1 MAIRSRNKLRVEFST
16 ASMSDLVFLLL
27 IFFMISS
34 TLLSPNAV
42 KLLLPS
48 SNSRTMAKQSITVY
62 INEAFEYHVDPDGRG
77 KAIPVTL
84 ELLGQVLGEKLTG
97 QDTDASVVL
106 RTDRS
111 VPVQYVVSVFDVV
124 NDLNETLGTKYKVI
138 LATKPIKEIK

>member
-1 MAIRSRNKLRVEFST
+1 M
-16 ASMSDLVFLLL
+16 
-27 IFFMISS
+27 
-34 TLLSPNAV
+34 
-42 KLLLPS
+42 
-48 SNSRTMAKQSITVY
+48 
-62 INEAFEYHVDPDGRG
+62 DPDGRG

-138 LATKPIKEIK
+138 LATKPIKEKIGRAHV